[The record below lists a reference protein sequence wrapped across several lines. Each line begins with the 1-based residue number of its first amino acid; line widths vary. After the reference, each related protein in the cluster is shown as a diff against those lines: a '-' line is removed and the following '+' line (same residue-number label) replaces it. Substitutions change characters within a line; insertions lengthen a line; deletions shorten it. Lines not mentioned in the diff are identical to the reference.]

1 MAFVYFSAMKKIY
14 LLLFVVNLCN
24 LLIAQYQCSNALH
37 RHQTRSA
44 HDLRSDSIDIIHSA
58 IDISFDFEIKEIE
71 AKAILQFDVKIQ
83 STKSFKIDLEGP
95 FEILD
100 FKINDTEVN
109 YMHTQDSIGYRVELP
124 SDMPSA
130 GNTLMIAYKGSPI
143 KEVWGGFSWD
153 GSYAYH
159 IGVAFQAI
167 PHSYGRVTFPC
178 FDNFVEK
185 SSYAFKLTCPVGK
198 MANAVGNLI
207 SETYGDSLNTFEY
220 ELDQSISSYLVG
232 IHCGPYERVE
242 SSFQGVERIIPVEYY
257 AKASDT
263 SKMKN
268 TFSNL
273 VHAFDIYEKD
283 FGPYTFDKVGYSLVP
298 FSSGAMEHATNISYP
313 ITFAQTGQGE
323 TTMAHEL
330 AHMWWGNTVTC
341 QNAHMMWLNEGF
353 ASFCEFVFTEYVY
366 GQEQYFED
374 VKSNQIAT
382 VTNAHL
388 IDSGYYAINNVPL
401 NFTYGRTTYDKGA
414 LVVNNLKNFVGNDS
428 LFYDC
433 MAQYLLNNKWGI
445 STGKSLKEHMENY
458 FSADF
463 DGFFDTWVNGVGFP
477 DFRLD
482 YWQDGVLQISQ
493 QLKATTTLAKGM
505 PLEITFMD
513 SLWNK
518 TTRRIY
524 LTEGCG
530 KYDYSDLDFNPIYIG
545 LDLDEKMA
553 DAGMSDSKI
562 VKRIGTNSFS
572 YLGFRYRVSDLLEGD
587 SVMIRPVLHYAPPE
601 PQPGITLSNTHF
613 WKIEGVNVEASSG
626 YFEFVLEGRE
636 ASILAKDWDLD
647 LLNEFNENELYLYY
661 RADSRSPWQIVA
673 DAQNNLNGKYGNFR
687 APSMQLGEYAI
698 GASREVESLQNNFIT
713 HSNCAILNIDQP
725 LETGWNIYPNPT
737 NKTLHFGKVIDVI
750 EIFSLSGNKVF
761 EASNVKQIDLNI
773 AEGIYL
779 IKGKTGS
786 VKFREKLVIN

>member
-1 MAFVYFSAMKKIY
+1 MPQTFLIQLH
-14 LLLFVVNLCN
+14 LLKPD
-24 LLIAQYQCSNALH
+24 
-37 RHQTRSA
+37 R
-44 HDLRSDSIDIIHSA
+44 
-58 IDISFDFEIKEIE
+58 
-71 AKAILQFDVKIQ
+71 
-83 STKSFKIDLEGP
+83 
-95 FEILD
+95 
-100 FKINDTEVN
+100 
-109 YMHTQDSIGYRVELP
+109 
-124 SDMPSA
+124 
-130 GNTLMIAYKGSPI
+130 
-143 KEVWGGFSWD
+143 
-153 GSYAYH
+153 
-159 IGVAFQAI
+159 
-167 PHSYGRVTFPC
+167 
-178 FDNFVEK
+178 
-185 SSYAFKLTCPVGK
+185 
-198 MANAVGNLI
+198 
-207 SETYGDSLNTFEY
+207 
-220 ELDQSISSYLVG
+220 
-232 IHCGPYERVE
+232 
-242 SSFQGVERIIPVEYY
+242 
-257 AKASDT
+257 
-263 SKMKN
+263 
-268 TFSNL
+268 
-273 VHAFDIYEKD
+273 
-283 FGPYTFDKVGYSLVP
+283 
-298 FSSGAMEHATNISYP
+298 
-313 ITFAQTGQGE
+313 GE

-445 STGKSLKEHMENY
+445 STSESLKEHMENY

-518 TTRRIY
+518 TIRRVW
-524 LTEGCG
+524 LPEGCG
-530 KYDYSDLDFNPIYIG
+530 KYDYSDLGFNPVYVG

-553 DAGMSDSKI
+553 DAGMSEEKI
-562 VKRIGTNSFS
+562 VKRKGTNSFT
-572 YLGFRYRVSDLLEGD
+572 YLGFRYRVSEFPDED
-587 SVMIRPVLHYAPPE
+587 SVMIRPVLHYAPPT
-601 PQPGITLSNTHF
+601 PQAGITLSNTHY
-613 WKIEGVNVEASSG
+613 WRIEGLDIDKTEG
-626 YFEFVLEGRE
+626 YFEFAMEGRE
-636 ASILAKDWDLD
+636 AAMLAVDWDLD
-647 LLNEFNENELYLYY
+647 LMNEYSENELNLFY
-661 RADSRSPWQIVA
+661 RPDSRSQWEIVA
-673 DAQNNLNGKYGNFR
+673 DAENNINGKSGNFR
-687 APSMQLGEYAI
+687 APSMKLGEYAI
-698 GASREVESLQNNFIT
+698 GSTREVSTLENNYIVHNSCESLNVAEEIK
-713 HSNCAILNIDQP
+713 
-725 LETGWNIYPNPT
+725 TGWDIYPNPS
-737 NKTLHFGKVIDVI
+737 NGTLHFGKVIDVI

-786 VKFREKLVIN
+786 AKFREKLVIN